1 MDIQIFD
8 KYYVNDKY
16 SSKSFFWSSSIYNKK
31 SFDNIVEKK
40 KVFLKDK
47 FLNCINHITE
57 NSIKNNKT
65 LKFMGINLF
74 EMSLINE
81 KNVYKSKKI
90 YDCLKL
96 LALEDLIEKKKN
108 FKNNISR

>member
-8 KYYVNDKY
+8 NNLKNYEH
-16 SSKSFFWSSSIYNKK
+16 SSKSFFWSSSIYVKN
-31 SFDNIVEKK
+31 SFDNIVENK
-40 KVFLKDK
+40 KVYLKSK
-47 FLNCINHITE
+47 FLNCISHITK

-65 LKFMGINLF
+65 LKFMGVNLF
-74 EMSLINE
+74 EMSLVNE

-96 LALEDLIEKKKN
+96 LALEDLIEKKKSQ
-108 FKNNISR
+108 K